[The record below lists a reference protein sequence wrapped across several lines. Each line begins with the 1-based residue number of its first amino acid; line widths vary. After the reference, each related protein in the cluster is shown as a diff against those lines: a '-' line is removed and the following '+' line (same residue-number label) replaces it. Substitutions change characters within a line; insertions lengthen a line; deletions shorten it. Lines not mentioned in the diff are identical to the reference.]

1 MPARSVSTAS
11 ITFGLV
17 SIPVRLFPA
26 TSPKNVRFNL
36 LHGKDNSRIQEKIF
50 CPVEEKI
57 IDRSELVRGY
67 EIEKG
72 RYVTFTDEELKKL
85 EAQADH
91 AIEINEFIPV
101 TEVDPI
107 RFENSYLLGCEPT
120 SAKAYHL
127 LMTAM
132 QKEKRVAVA
141 KFTMRGKERLVLVRP
156 YEDGL
161 MLHTMYYNDE
171 IRAFGEI
178 DHGAKAQVGESELSL
193 AQRLIADLTKKKFD
207 AEQYKDNYRE
217 RVIEVAEQK
226 MAGHEIS
233 EAAPEVRRTNVID
246 LMSALKASLKKRG
259 VEVGSDREADETAD
273 PAETAEPAKARA
285 SASKGSRAPR
295 TRRQAGKSGG

>member
-1 MPARSVSTAS
+1 MPARSTSTAS

-36 LHGKDNSRIQEKIF
+36 LHAKDNSRIQEKIF
-50 CPVEEKI
+50 CQAEEKM

-107 RFENSYLLGCEPT
+107 RFENSYLLGCQPT

-132 QKEKRVAVA
+132 MKEKRVAVA
-141 KFTMRGKERLVLVRP
+141 KYTMRGKERLVLVRP

-171 IRAFGEI
+171 IRTFGEI
-178 DHGAKAQVGESELSL
+178 DHGAKAHDFWWFPYS
-193 AQRLIADLTKKKFD
+193 D
-207 AEQYKDNYRE
+207 AESFPGR
-217 RVIEVAEQK
+217 
-226 MAGHEIS
+226 
-233 EAAPEVRRTNVID
+233 
-246 LMSALKASLKKRG
+246 
-259 VEVGSDREADETAD
+259 ADD
-273 PAETAEPAKARA
+273 
-285 SASKGSRAPR
+285 
-295 TRRQAGKSGG
+295 

>member
-26 TSPKNVRFNL
+26 TSPKSVRFNL
-36 LHGKDNSRIQEKIF
+36 LHAKDNSRIQEKIF

-127 LMTAM
+127 LMAAM
-132 QKEKRVAVA
+132 VKEKRVAVA

-171 IRAFGEI
+171 IRTFGEI
-178 DHGAKAQVGESELSL
+178 DHGAKASVAESELGL

-207 AEQYKDNYRE
+207 PEQYKDNYRE

-233 EAAPEVRRTNVID
+233 EAAPEARRANVID

-259 VEVGSDREADETAD
+259 VEVGSERESEETDEA
-273 PAETAEPAKARA
+273 AEPSKARA
-285 SASKGSRAPR
+285 QASKGSRAPR